1 MPTPA
6 FATQLVGSYTKPRW
20 LCNHDLF
27 FMPEDTWWRIP
38 PEQRPEAL
46 DDATLLA
53 IHDQDAAGLTYVTDG
68 EQRRQTFSGYFNVL
82 GGIDSV
88 NRAEYAVRMGDIG
101 DALVMKARP
110 TLGASNDTAT
120 TAAPKE
126 FKATVPQVTGP
137 ITWNGPILGRDF
149 AFLKAHARGR
159 TKATVI
165 GPCSL
170 ALRLADAWYGS
181 PAKLAFAI
189 ADALNRE
196 LLALEAAGA
205 DLVQIDEPEA
215 HFRYSQVRDYA
226 VEAIN
231 RTVRGVSIPTAV
243 HVCYGYSKNI
253 AKKRVNPVYEQALDL
268 LAATDI
274 DEISLE
280 YEQPGHGPELLGR
293 LRDKG
298 VILGLL
304 NLDTEA
310 PVESVDH
317 IVGRARAALEVVAP
331 ERLRLA
337 PDCGMWFLPRERA
350 LGKIT
355 ALEQAARVLRG
366 QGGATATARA

>member
-1 MPTPA
+1 MPSTPM
-6 FATQLVGSYTKPRW
+6 FATQLVGSWCKPRW

-27 FMPEDTWWRIP
+27 FAPENTWWRV
-38 PEQRPEAL
+38 PEEHRAEAL

-53 IHDQDAAGLTYVTDG
+53 IHDQDSAGLTYVTDG

-110 TLGASNDTAT
+110 TLGAANETAT
-120 TAAPKE
+120 ATAPKE

-137 ITWNGPILGRDF
+137 VTWNGPILGRDL
-149 AFLKAHARGR
+149 AFLKAHARGLA
-159 TKATVI
+159 KMTVI

-170 ALRLADAWYGS
+170 ALRLADAHYGS
-181 PAKLAFAI
+181 LDRLAFAI
-189 ADALNRE
+189 ADALNQE
-196 LLALEAAGA
+196 LRALEATGA

-215 HFRYSQVRDYA
+215 HFRYSQVKDFA

-231 RTVRGVSIPTAV
+231 RTLRGIRIPTAV

-253 AKKRVNPVYEQALDL
+253 AAKRVNPIYEKALDL
-268 LAATDI
+268 LAATDVG
-274 DEISLE
+274 EISLE
-280 YEQPGHGPELLGR
+280 YEQPGHTPELLER
-293 LRDKG
+293 LRGKG

-310 PVESVDH
+310 PVETVEH
-317 IVGRARAALEVVAP
+317 IVGRARDALQVVAP

-337 PDCGMWFLPRERA
+337 PDCGMWFLPRDRA
-350 LGKIT
+350 RGKIQ

-366 QGGATATARA
+366 